1 LAEFELQSESDPQKV
16 ARNLAK
22 HSVSF
27 EEAAT
32 VLGDSL
38 AVSILDEKHSQI
50 EDRWATIGRTLAG
63 RNSYVD

>member
-1 LAEFELQSESDPQKV
+1 LNFNPNGIPKTSPEI
-16 ARNLAK
+16 LAK

-32 VLGDSL
+32 VLRDSL